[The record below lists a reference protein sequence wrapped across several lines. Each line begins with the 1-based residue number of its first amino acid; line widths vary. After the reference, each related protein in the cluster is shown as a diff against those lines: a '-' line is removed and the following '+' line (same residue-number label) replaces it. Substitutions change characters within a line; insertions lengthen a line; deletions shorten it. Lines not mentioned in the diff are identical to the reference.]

1 MSAPVAAAA
10 TVDCSDLADFQRVLN
25 KLRGDEDRVV
35 LKLNCALPTK
45 SFHKDA
51 VSICDRFQQE
61 LSELRRL
68 RYNIMY
74 NCMRENQQVVNL
86 KKETVDADERIKLQN
101 AMTNLRFIR
110 NEQTVDTIIT
120 EQTDKAVHER
130 CRKAA
135 INS

>member
-1 MSAPVAAAA
+1 MAAPPEVS
-10 TVDCSDLADFQRVLN
+10 VDCADLADFQRVLN
-25 KLRGDEDRVV
+25 KLRSDEDRVV
-35 LKLNCALPTK
+35 LRLNCALPTK

-51 VSICDRFQQE
+51 VSICERFQKE
-61 LSELRRL
+61 LAELRRL
-68 RYNIMY
+68 RYNILY

-86 KKETVDADERIKLQN
+86 KTETTADDPIARSRLQN

-110 NEQTVDTIIT
+110 NEQTVDTIVT

>member
-1 MSAPVAAAA
+1 MSAPEAAA

-25 KLRGDEDRVV
+25 KLRSDEDRVV

-51 VSICDRFQQE
+51 VSICGRFQNE

-86 KKETVDADERIKLQN
+86 KKETVDADERVKLQN